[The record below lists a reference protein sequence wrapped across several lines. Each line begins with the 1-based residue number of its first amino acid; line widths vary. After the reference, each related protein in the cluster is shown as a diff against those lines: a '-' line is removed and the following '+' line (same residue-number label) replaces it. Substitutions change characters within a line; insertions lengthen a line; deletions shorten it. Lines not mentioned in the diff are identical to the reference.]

1 MTFRLAPAAL
11 AALLLLPLPALAQ
24 GVGGQPRES
33 IQFLDAIRKQDGNKG
48 NEFLRDKAA
57 SMINVK
63 DPYGTGEAALHI
75 VVKRED
81 PTYLTVLINQ
91 PGVNVNIQDREGNT
105 PLIFAAELGWGP
117 GVDALLAKKANV
129 NLANN
134 GGITPL
140 IRAVLAHNG
149 EVVRKLL
156 DAGADPDRA
165 DFGGGLSA
173 REYAQR
179 ETRYPTIAKMLADAP
194 KVGRSPAAAGPKL

>member
-1 MTFRLAPAAL
+1 MTFRLASAAA

-24 GVGGQPRES
+24 GMGQPRES
-33 IQFLDAIRKQDGNKG
+33 IQFLDAIRKQDGNKV

-75 VVKRED
+75 VVKRQD

-91 PGVNVNIQDREGNT
+91 PGINVNIQDRDGNT
-105 PLIFAAELGWGP
+105 ALIFAAGLGWAP
-117 GVDALLAKKANV
+117 GIDALLAKKANI

-134 GGITPL
+134 GGVTPL
-140 IRAVLAHNG
+140 IRAVLAHDA
-149 EVVRKLL
+149 EVAKKLL
-156 DAGADPDRA
+156 DAGADPDRS

-179 ETRYPTIAKMLADAP
+179 ESRYPSIAKLLADAP
-194 KVGRSPAAAGPKL
+194 KVGRAAAAAGPKL

>member
-1 MTFRLAPAAL
+1 MNVRFATAVA

-24 GVGGQPRES
+24 GAGGQPRES
-33 IQFLDAIRKQDGNKG
+33 IQFLDAIRKQDGAKV
-48 NEFLRDKAA
+48 NEFLRDKAI
-57 SMINVK
+57 SMVNVK

-75 VVKRED
+75 VVKRSD

-105 PLIFAAELGWGP
+105 ALIFAAERGWIP
-117 GVDALLAKKANV
+117 GVEALIAKKANV

-134 GGITPL
+134 AGVTPL
-140 IRAVLAHNG
+140 IRAVLAHNAD
-149 EVVRKLL
+149 VVRKLL
-156 DAGADPDRA
+156 DAGADPDRS

-179 ETRYPTIAKMLADAP
+179 ETRYPSIAKMLSDAP
-194 KVGRSPAAAGPKL
+194 KVGRAPTAAGPKL

>member
-1 MTFRLAPAAL
+1 MTFRLASAAA

-24 GVGGQPRES
+24 GMGQPRES
-33 IQFLDAIRKQDGNKG
+33 IQFLDAIRKQDGNKV

-75 VVKRED
+75 VVKRQD

-91 PGVNVNIQDREGNT
+91 PGINVNIQDRDGNT
-105 PLIFAAELGWGP
+105 PLIFAAGLGWAP

-134 GGITPL
+134 GGVTPL
-140 IRAVLAHNG
+140 IRAVLAHDS
-149 EVVRKLL
+149 EIVKKLL

-173 REYAQR
+173 REYAVR
-179 ETRYPTIAKMLADAP
+179 ENRYPTIAKMLADAP
-194 KVGRSPAAAGPKL
+194 KVGRAATAAGPKL

>member
-1 MTFRLAPAAL
+1 MTFRFASAAAAAL
-11 AALLLLPLPALAQ
+11 FLLPVPALAQ
-24 GVGGQPRES
+24 GMGQPRES
-33 IQFLDAIRKQDGNKG
+33 IQFLDAIRKQDGNKV

-57 SMINVK
+57 SLVNVK

-75 VVKRED
+75 VVKRQD

-105 PLIFAAELGWGP
+105 ALIFAAGLGWGP

-134 GGITPL
+134 GGVTPL
-140 IRAVLAHNG
+140 IRAVLAHDP
-149 EVVRKLL
+149 EVVKKLL

-173 REYAQR
+173 REYAKR
-179 ETRYPTIAKMLADAP
+179 ETRYPTIAKLLADAP
-194 KVGRSPAAAGPKL
+194 KVGRAASAAGPKL

>member
-1 MTFRLAPAAL
+1 MTFRLASAAA

-24 GVGGQPRES
+24 GMGQPRES
-33 IQFLDAIRKQDGNKG
+33 IQFLDAIRKADGNKV

-75 VVKRED
+75 VIKRQD

-91 PGVNVNIQDREGNT
+91 PGINVNIQDRDGNT
-105 PLIFAAELGWGP
+105 PLIFAAGLGWAP

-134 GGITPL
+134 GGVTPL
-140 IRAVLAHNG
+140 IRAVLAHDT
-149 EVVRKLL
+149 EVVKKLL

-173 REYAQR
+173 REYAKR
-179 ETRYPTIAKMLADAP
+179 ETRYPSIAKLLADAP
-194 KVGRSPAAAGPKL
+194 KVGRAAAAAGPKL